1 MKKFTKT
8 LFSAAILMGAVSCNV
23 LDTPSTSSFETSTVF
38 SSYAL
43 AERAIFG
50 ISEVFCENNSY
61 YNRYVA
67 YYGFNTDIEWRTG
80 SDPTSDK
87 DRINLY
93 DLLPTNGQLNT
104 ASGNVNKNIFSF
116 LYDGVERANLAIEGL
131 KQYGNI
137 GEDSQMRYLYAEA
150 LTLRAFIY
158 YELTKTWGDVP
169 ARFHSVTPETIYM
182 PKVTRNIIYKQILAD
197 LDEAIPSLPYPA
209 MGSRTDR
216 INKVFAEG
224 LYARIAL
231 AASGYALRP
240 GLGGGDDA
248 EDVNTGSAGTVR
260 LSSDPELAKSVL
272 YPKALVYLKDAIENG
287 GCRLAPDYEAYW
299 KRQSLKQNVTFDGET
314 LYILP
319 FSDTRGRWNYTHA
332 IKSDGSS
339 YSKGESR
346 GGEAGPVPN
355 VWFKYAQNDVRRD
368 ITCVNWRW
376 DKPDT
381 PVKSTIDKW
390 YFGKY
395 RFEWM
400 NGAYDGQSNDGVKPV
415 VMRYADILLMAAE
428 IENEVGTLSQAKE
441 YFLPVRKRAFTGHED
456 EAEAYVAAI
465 ADKAGMFN
473 AIVDERA
480 LEFCGEFLRK
490 GDLIRWNLLKEKMD
504 EAKADLYKLRNLQ
517 APYDYLSGSV
527 YTQPA
532 ADGMSLVI
540 YGLLPGEDEEKD
552 PYTWTFVENYVTK
565 TVDSSGKEEGL
576 CDNRIERMYIK
587 NPDEY
592 MYWPI
597 FQGTLDDSQGYIVN
611 DYGYAI

>member
-8 LFSAAILMGAVSCNV
+8 LLSAAVLMGIVSCNV

-43 AERAIFG
+43 AEKVIFG
-50 ISEVFCENNSY
+50 ISEVFSENNSY

-67 YYGFNTDIEWRTG
+67 YYGFNTDIEWRN
-80 SDPTSDK
+80 SVDSSPDK
-87 DRINLY
+87 DYINMY
-93 DLLPTNGQLNT
+93 NILPTNSQLNT
-104 ASGNVNKNIFSF
+104 SSNGVNKNVLSF
-116 LYDGVERANLAIEGL
+116 LYDGVERANLALEGL
-131 KQYGNI
+131 KEYGNI
-137 GEDSQMRYLYAEA
+137 GEDAQMRYLYAEA

-169 ARFHSVTPETIYM
+169 ARFHSVTPETIYL

-197 LDEAIPSLPYPA
+197 LDEAIPSLPYPTT
-209 MGSRTDR
+209 GSRTDR

-260 LSSDPELAKSVL
+260 LSSDPELAKEVL

-287 GCRLAPDYEAYW
+287 NCRLATDLESYW
-299 KRQSLKQNVTFDGET
+299 KRLNLKQNVTFEGET
-314 LYILP
+314 LYIIP
-319 FSDTRGRWNYTHA
+319 FSDSRGRWNYTHA
-332 IKSDGSS
+332 VRSDGSS
-339 YSKGESR
+339 YSNGESR

-355 VWFKYAQNDVRRD
+355 FWFKFAQNDIRRD
-368 ITCVNWRW
+368 LTCVNWKF
-376 DKPDT
+376 DKNDT
-381 PVKSTIDKW
+381 PVAANIDKW

-395 RFEWM
+395 RYDWM
-400 NGAYDGQSNDGVKPV
+400 TKYDGTSSDGVKPV

-428 IENEVGTLSQAKE
+428 IENEVGTLSAAKD
-441 YFLPVRKRAFTGHED
+441 YFLQVRKRAFAGH
-456 EAEAYVAAI
+456 EAEATAYVDAI
-465 ADKAGMFN
+465 ADKTAMFN

-480 LEFCGEFLRK
+480 FEFCGEFLRK
-490 GDLIRWNLLKEKMD
+490 ADLIRWNLLKAKMD
-504 EAKADLYKLRNLQ
+504 EAKADLYKLRDLQ
-517 APYDYLSGSV
+517 APYDYMNGTI
-527 YTQPA
+527 YTQVA
-532 ADGMSLVI
+532 ADGKSLII
-540 YGLLPGEDEEKD
+540 YGLQPGETEEKD
-552 PYTWTFVENYVTK
+552 PYTWTSHSGYVSK
-565 TVDSSGKEEGL
+565 IVDSSGKAQGL
-576 CDNRIERMYIK
+576 NNNRVENIYIN

-597 FQGTLDDSQGYIVN
+597 FQGTLDDSQGTIKN
-611 DYGYAI
+611 DYGYASK